1 MLQYGTLAVPLSML
15 AELFKH
21 SAYVDKSYDSA
32 QAKYVFKISDR
43 PENFDVHIM
52 PPEILTAA
60 LIAHRMEKK

>member
-1 MLQYGTLAVPLSML
+1 ML